1 MPHLHLFY
9 LGGNAGKSNIEV
21 HDVQFAICDT
31 WQQAIPALKAAWFGD
46 ADKIHIDGWQIISWA
61 DGYDIHIAPKSETA
75 ISGSGSLKLYFV
87 NVGGYRADALPEAHE
102 FNVFVAQNADE
113 AKQKALAT
121 LLPNHN
127 TLHKD
132 NLKDV
137 DNVLLLNEL
146 SDDWQIILTPNPE
159 GTPAPIGFQGDQPI

>member
-1 MPHLHLFY
+1 M
-9 LGGNAGKSNIEV
+9 
-21 HDVQFAICDT
+21 
-31 WQQAIPALKAAWFGD
+31 
-46 ADKIHIDGWQIISWA
+46 
-61 DGYDIHIAPKSETA
+61 
-75 ISGSGSLKLYFV
+75 
-87 NVGGYRADALPEAHE
+87 GGYRADALPDAHE
-102 FNVFVAQNADE
+102 FTVFVAKNADE

-159 GTPAPIGFQGDQPI
+159 GKPAPIGFQGYQPI